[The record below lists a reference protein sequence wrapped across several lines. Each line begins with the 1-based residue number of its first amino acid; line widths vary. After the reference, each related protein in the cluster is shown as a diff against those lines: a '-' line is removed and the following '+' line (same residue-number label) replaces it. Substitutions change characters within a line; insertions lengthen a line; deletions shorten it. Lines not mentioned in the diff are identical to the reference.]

1 VPTGSWAIEVRG
13 IDALPF
19 VSPEEYAAA
28 CPRVWMLQLTE
39 PVGVEPSLAV
49 TVTVATG
56 DDPYV
61 TEDGATETVVVV
73 EIGEMML
80 NEMVVAE
87 LGA

>member
-1 VPTGSWAIEVRG
+1 VLRE
-13 IDALPF
+13 IDAVPF
-19 VSPEEYAAA
+19 VSAEEYAAL

-39 PVGVEPSLAV
+39 PVGIEPSLAV

-56 DDPYV
+56 EDPYV

-80 NEMVVAE
+80 NEMVFAE
-87 LGA
+87 LAA

>member
-1 VPTGSWAIEVRG
+1 MPTGSWAIEVRA

-19 VSPEEYAAA
+19 VSMEEYAAA

-39 PVGVEPSLAV
+39 PVGVEPLLAV

-56 DDPYV
+56 EDPYV

-73 EIGEMML
+73 ETGEMIL
-80 NEMVVAE
+80 NEMVFAE
-87 LGA
+87 LAA